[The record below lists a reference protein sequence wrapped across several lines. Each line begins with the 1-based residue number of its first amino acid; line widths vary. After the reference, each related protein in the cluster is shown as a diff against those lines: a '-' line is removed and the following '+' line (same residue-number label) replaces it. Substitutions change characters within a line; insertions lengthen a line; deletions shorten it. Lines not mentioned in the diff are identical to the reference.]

1 MLLISK
7 ITSTKSCII
16 QKKADMKNTQK
27 GVDAEAIVRA
37 NLAAGKV
44 KNLKYAAEAGYEGFD
59 FSTGK
64 SFAMVRVIDE
74 GVDTYTFSANT
85 AETLAREFTRS
96 KKKGIDNFLVKV
108 APDGKKSVYYLRSKG
123 VLNNLKISEMKLV
136 DGIATDVKK
145 IPIKKPSMVKK
156 KVTSVKSPAD
166 ADFKPR
172 GMGWGEKHW
181 KQWAEDL
188 PPDQYSSVRGYA
200 GSDYVPI
207 NDHLRKGAKVP
218 SHYAG
223 STTFPDRIQHI
234 DHAISRASV
243 PDDVIVYRGIKT
255 RRAIPLA
262 KMKGKTIVDK
272 GFVSTTLD
280 REKAFSF
287 VGGADEIFI
296 CKIRVP
302 KGTKAGYLGLKEFP
316 YASEQELL
324 LGRNTKLKVLGTSK
338 GVSPPGVRVKTTMI
352 DMEVVK

>member
-156 KVTSVKSPAD
+156 KVIKVKPSAD

-172 GMGWGEKHW
+172 GIGWGEKHW
-181 KQWAEDL
+181 KKWVQGLTKTERAAL
-188 PPDQYSSVRGYA
+188 RGYS
-200 GSDYVPI
+200 GNDYVDI
-207 NDHLRKGAKVP
+207 SKHLRTGKSVGNLKL
-218 SHYAG
+218 
-223 STTFPDRIQHI
+223 DQIKNI
-234 DHAISRASV
+234 DKAIKKAV
-243 PDDVIVYRGIKT
+243 TPDDVVVYRGIK
-255 RRAIPLA
+255 A
-262 KMKGKTIVDK
+262 KRFSYFKKAKNKVIVDK

-280 REKAFSF
+280 REKAYSF
-287 VGGADEIFI
+287 TDLFGTKQAYCRI
-296 CKIRVP
+296 KVP
-302 KGTKAGYLGLKEFP
+302 KGTNAGYLGTSPFLHPRE
-316 YASEQELL
+316 AELL
-324 LGRNTKLKVLGTSK
+324 LSRGTKFKVTGIW
-338 GVSPPGVRVKTTMI
+338 PGVRPPGFYGAVPDII